1 MTSTVFKATKHHRNR
16 RRLPLTA
23 LLMLALMTL
32 PLVTAG
38 CWNLRTGEAS
48 IHGIAN
54 FTLPAFPQ
62 TGSHK
67 VVVFSE
73 MHYSPSFKSQEGP
86 RLLPPPDSVPR
97 TGRELK
103 YSSLQ
108 EYAGLTN
115 PNQTFTLT
123 EAKELYR
130 VDCLVCHGPNMTG
143 DGPIVPMINKGP
155 LPANLMSEI
164 SINATDGELFAFIS
178 KGGRQGLSSKQVG
191 RDSTSP
197 MPEFGLLLKEEERW
211 QLVQYLREMQ
221 SR

>member
-1 MTSTVFKATKHHRNR
+1 MDSTVFTATRNSIKRHRF
-16 RRLPLTA
+16 PLWA
-23 LLMLALMTL
+23 LLVLVSAL
-32 PLVTAG
+32 PLVITG
-38 CWNLRTGEAS
+38 CWNVRTGEAS
-48 IHGIAN
+48 IYGIAK

-73 MHYSPSFKSQEGP
+73 MHYAPSFKSQEGP
-86 RLLPPPDSVPR
+86 RLLPPPESVPI
-97 TGRELK
+97 TGREV
-103 YSSLQ
+103 
-108 EYAGLTN
+108 EYRTLEEHIDLIN
-115 PNQTFTLT
+115 PNQTYDSNRAT
-123 EAKELYR
+123 ELFR
-130 VDCLVCHGPNMTG
+130 VNCLVCHGSSMTG
-143 DGPIVPMINKGP
+143 DGPIVAMINKGP

-178 KGGRQGLSSKQVG
+178 KGGRQGLSAKQGG

-197 MPEFGLLLKEEERW
+197 MPEFRLLLNEEERW